1 MKSDIPLELRSDSKY
16 EELYIHEILGGKP
29 SSGFLGI
36 YSLFKDFK
44 EEHVS
49 QIYKVLE
56 FLLTIAY
63 GTVPT
68 GAKFIREFVL

>member
-36 YSLFKDFK
+36 YSLLKDFMKLKNFK

-49 QIYKVLE
+49 QID
-56 FLLTIAY
+56 
-63 GTVPT
+63 
-68 GAKFIREFVL
+68 